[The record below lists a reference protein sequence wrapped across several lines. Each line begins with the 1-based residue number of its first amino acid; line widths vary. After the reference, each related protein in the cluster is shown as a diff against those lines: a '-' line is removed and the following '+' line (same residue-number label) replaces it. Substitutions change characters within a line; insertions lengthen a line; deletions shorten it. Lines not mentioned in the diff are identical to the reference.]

1 MKEVYPGIFLITEK
15 GRFKA
20 FKPPENIYILAGSDG
35 LIYDAGYGDIKNIK
49 YVYREIKKIKELYHD
64 RNENFNLKRVLPSHA
79 HPDHFSGL
87 IGLRKYL
94 GVKIILS
101 KNTANIIRNK
111 QSYQKFFRGN
121 IYEDYLRLKTL
132 RERIK
137 EQIENIGTYVFYNKI
152 FGLKY
157 VSDPDLII
165 DADSTIIINEEN
177 WKVFPSP
184 GHTPDHISLY
194 NEDKGI
200 LFAGD
205 NILKEIT
212 TWLGPPDS
220 NIIDYINTIKRI
232 QQLPNL
238 KLIFTAHGNP
248 ITNPKERI
256 NEILKHREERT
267 KQVLQLIKK
276 NSIDGISPRQIV
288 LKLYSQ
294 NSRMIRQIAR
304 GWVVLTL
311 KMLEK
316 QHLIKRSIMKK
327 EIRFYPI

>member
-15 GRFKA
+15 SRFKA

-49 YVYREIKKIKELYHD
+49 YVYREVKKVKELYHD

-87 IGLRKYL
+87 IALRKYL
-94 GVKIILS
+94 GVKIVLT

-137 EQIENIGTYVFYNKI
+137 EHIENIGTYVFYNKF

-165 DADSTIIINEEN
+165 DSDSTITINEED

-220 NIIDYINTIKRI
+220 NIIDYINTIKNI

-248 ITNPKERI
+248 ITNPKGRI

-267 KQVLQLIKK
+267 QQVLHLIKK

-316 QHLIKRSIMKK
+316 QHLIKRAIMKK